1 MRRPHPSALATA
13 VGYAAGLPR
22 CSPQNPR
29 RSWPGWPVLCLK
41 NLKACMGPQMSK
53 LLGRVLEPAFLIL
66 GMVATAAWTL
76 LLGYG
81 LFALVEAL

>member
-1 MRRPHPSALATA
+1 MLRSGRAGSHAGDTWSAGGSIEDERLADK
-13 VGYAAGLPR
+13 V
-22 CSPQNPR
+22 
-29 RSWPGWPVLCLK
+29 WWPVLCLE
-41 NLKACMGPQMSK
+41 NLRSLQGPQMSE
-53 LLGRVLEPAFLIL
+53 LLGRVLAPAFLIL

>member
-1 MRRPHPSALATA
+1 M
-13 VGYAAGLPR
+13 
-22 CSPQNPR
+22 Q
-29 RSWPGWPVLCLK
+29 
-41 NLKACMGPQMSK
+41 GPQMSE
-53 LLGRVLEPAFLIL
+53 LLERVLAPAFLIL